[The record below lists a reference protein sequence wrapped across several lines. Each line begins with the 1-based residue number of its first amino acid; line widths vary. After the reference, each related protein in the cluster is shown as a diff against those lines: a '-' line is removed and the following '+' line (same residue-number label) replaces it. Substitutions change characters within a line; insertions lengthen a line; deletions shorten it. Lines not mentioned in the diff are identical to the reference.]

1 MNERSGNKLFFDNP
15 KNKGKNT
22 MIRATGIIGLTRR
35 HGINENLSSI
45 QISIKKG
52 SIVIGL
58 NQEEI
63 LSNYRSS

>member
-1 MNERSGNKLFFDNP
+1 MNERSGNKLFFDNS
-15 KNKGKNT
+15 KKKGKNT
-22 MIRATGIIGLTRR
+22 MIGATGIIGLARR

-63 LSNYRSS
+63 QSNYRSS